1 MTGCGW
7 RSCLALLLVAGCA
20 NPGRPPVA
28 ERSPVFSPRPDT
40 YTVNRDDTLY
50 SIAWRFDLDFRTLAQ
65 TNELQSPYKIVPGQ
79 KIRLN
84 SQATTHTPRARPP
97 QARQPTIS
105 DNVAAPSV
113 TTGWLWPTTARV
125 TRGYTKN
132 NSGLD
137 FALTRATP
145 IKAAAAGVVVYTGT
159 GLGGFRQLI
168 IIKHDERF
176 LSAYSLH
183 QTGRVEEG
191 ETLRAGQLIAKVTHA
206 DSAALTLHF
215 EIRKDGQPVDPR
227 SLLGAR

>member
-1 MTGCGW
+1 MTGYGW
-7 RSCLALLLVAGCA
+7 RSCLVLLLVAGCA

-28 ERSPVFSPRPDT
+28 ERSPVFSPRPAT
-40 YTVNRDDTLY
+40 YTVNRGDTLY

-65 TNELQSPYKIVPGQ
+65 SNKLQSPYKIVPGQ
-79 KIRLN
+79 KIQLN
-84 SQATTHTPRARPP
+84 SQQTTHTPRAR
-97 QARQPTIS
+97 APTIA
-105 DNVAAPSV
+105 DTAAAPV

-145 IKAAAAGVVVYTGT
+145 ITAAAAGRVVYAGT

-191 ETLRAGQLIAKVTHA
+191 ESLRAGQMIAKVTNA
-206 DSAALTLHF
+206 DGAALTLHF

-227 SLLGAR
+227 SLLGSR

>member
-7 RSCLALLLVAGCA
+7 RSCLVLLLVAGCA

-28 ERSPVFSPRPDT
+28 ERSPVFSPRPAT
-40 YTVNRDDTLY
+40 YTVNRGDTLY

-65 TNELQSPYKIVPGQ
+65 SNKLRAPYKIIPGQ
-79 KIRLN
+79 KIHLN
-84 SQATTHTPRARPP
+84 SQTTTHTPRARAP
-97 QARQPTIS
+97 RERPTPIS
-105 DNVAAPSV
+105 DSVAAPV

-125 TRGYTKN
+125 TRGYTKYTR
-132 NSGLD
+132 GLD
-137 FALTRATP
+137 FALPRAPP
-145 IKAAAAGVVVYTGT
+145 ITAAAAGRVVYAGT

-191 ETLRAGQLIAKVTHA
+191 ESLRAGQLIAKVTNA

-227 SLLGAR
+227 SLLGTR